1 MGLKEARRVE
11 GILGEGSKYVTVKN
25 CEIYNIGLKYNLPKD
40 HGIYIGYGA
49 DHWTF
54 ESNRIHDNSGAGIHM
69 YGFPYGSRDSLVKN
83 NVFYNNHQWGLV
95 IASNAT
101 GNTIESNQFF
111 GNDDCDIYLL
121 ENSSGNSF
129 RDNYFGS
136 ARANY
141 NVAISDSGSRNNSFN
156 YNVYTKPIATIF
168 YGGEESFDFAKWQAH
183 SQEAQ
188 GSFLLNPPSL
198 PQGKVYN
205 STRLAGENRF
215 ETAESIANE
224 VSSGS
229 VANVIIASGY
239 NFPDALSGRSVL
251 AQKLKA
257 PILLGGPSLQDAPE
271 TLNYVKNHLPSAGT
285 IYILGGPATVT
296 EVPYTAL
303 GYKVVRLFG
312 DNRYDTNKAV
322 NDQLNV
328 AKGTPVF
335 IASGNGFADGLSIS
349 SVAALKGYPIILTD
363 TDKLPLQAFKS
374 LETICP
380 VTVYIIGGTG
390 VIADQV
396 KDQITGITGLDA
408 AQIVRIWGNDRYDT
422 ALNIAKQF
430 ALETD
435 TVTFAS
441 GANFPDALAGGILAA
456 KLNAPIILLDSEGTR
471 QKAYID
477 GENFANLYFLGGKGV
492 IPDSLRWKLAY

>member
-1 MGLKEARRVE
+1 M
-11 GILGEGSKYVTVKN
+11 
-25 CEIYNIGLKYNLPKD
+25 
-40 HGIYIGYGA
+40 
-49 DHWTF
+49 
-54 ESNRIHDNSGAGIHM
+54 
-69 YGFPYGSRDSLVKN
+69 
-83 NVFYNNHQWGLV
+83 
-95 IASNAT
+95 
-101 GNTIESNQFF
+101 
-111 GNDDCDIYLL
+111 
-121 ENSSGNSF
+121 
-129 RDNYFGS
+129 
-136 ARANY
+136 
-141 NVAISDSGSRNNSFN
+141 
-156 YNVYTKPIATIF
+156 
-168 YGGEESFDFAKWQAH
+168 
-183 SQEAQ
+183 
-188 GSFLLNPPSL
+188 
-198 PQGKVYN
+198 PQGKVY
-205 STRLAGENRF
+205 SSIRLAGADRF

-239 NFPDALSGRSVL
+239 NFPDALSGSVL

-257 PILLGGPSLQDAPE
+257 PILLGGPTLQDAPE
-271 TLNYVKNHLPSAGT
+271 TLNYVTNHLPSAGT
-285 IYILGGPATVT
+285 IYILGGPETVT
-296 EVPYTAL
+296 EAPYNAL

-349 SVAALKGYPIILTD
+349 SVVALKGYPIILTD
-363 TDKLPLQAFKS
+363 TDKLPSQSVKS

-380 VTVYIIGGTG
+380 GTVYIIGGTG

-396 KDQITGITGLDA
+396 KDQIAGITGLDA

-441 GANFPDALAGGILAA
+441 GANFPDALAGGVLAA